1 MGGIVEAARRGRR
14 RRLGVAVAAAL
25 AWAGTATAAVEPERR
40 WSVTGFT
47 GISVDDATLGQ
58 TIGEPWS
65 RTLAEDTFLGLA
77 GSYRVVRF
85 RRWFTLDVELGAG
98 ARLGQTDAAEG
109 WTALFLRFD
118 GFSWRDRLYTTVG
131 VSTGLNVISRL
142 PREETGPP
150 WDPKPNRSH
159 LLHYFSPEI
168 AVALPHRRQYEL
180 VLRVHHRSGVYGA
193 FNGLRGGSD
202 AIAIG
207 YRYRLP
213 FH

>member
-1 MGGIVEAARRGRR
+1 MGAITEAARCARR
-14 RRLGVAVAAAL
+14 RRLGVAIAAAL
-25 AWAGTATAAVEPERR
+25 AWAGAAEAAATPERR

-47 GISVDDATLGQ
+47 GISVDNATLGQ
-58 TIGEPWS
+58 TMGEPWS

-77 GSYRVVRF
+77 GSYQLVRF

-98 ARLGQTDAAEG
+98 ARLGRTDAAEG
-109 WTALFLRFD
+109 WTALYLRFD
-118 GFSWRDRLYTTVG
+118 GFPWRDRLYTSIG
-131 VSTGLNVISRL
+131 VSTGLSVISRL
-142 PREETGPP
+142 PREERGPP
-150 WDPKPNRSH
+150 WDPKPDRSH

-168 AVALPHRRQYEL
+168 AIALPHRRQHEL
-180 VLRVHHRSGVYGA
+180 VLRVHHRSGVYGT
-193 FNGLRGGSD
+193 FNGVRGASN